1 MERIAKKSLFP
12 GDKKFFFRCYGE
24 KATKETLLWNL
35 SAAYRFFEHFLQI
48 IEISSWFY
56 LVTWLIYQVFN
67 GYFTCKSLA
76 GWRERQNIQL
86 RVVRALWPML
96 FKANKRAF
104 MITKN
109 ALKYTFPLLLKFKI
123 LMPAEATPK
132 PFNNLFHPSPNGVR
146 ARSWFSFTTCKLIS
160 AIFWKLL
167 QRMQITSIIIIT
179 ERMETTYLPSDVS
192 HLATL

>member
-1 MERIAKKSLFP
+1 MLWRKGNKRNVI
-12 GDKKFFFRCYGE
+12 
-24 KATKETLLWNL
+24 WNL

-160 AIFWKLL
+160 AIFWKRL